1 VILMKIIMIIIIIII
16 IIIFFFKMNIM
27 HSFKIR
33 SDPARRVDS
42 DLESGRVEEKIGEE
56 KSG

>member
-1 VILMKIIMIIIIIII
+1 
-16 IIIFFFKMNIM
+16 MNIM

-56 KSG
+56 KSGWLG

>member
-16 IIIFFFKMNIM
+16 FFFFFKMNMM

-42 DLESGRVEEKIGEE
+42 NLESGRVEEKIGEE